1 MGYSVKWVVENLG
14 ITRDML
20 RYYEKEELARLI
32 NKSEPVTGS
41 NISILKISEKYGWV
55 DILIK
60 NNNSCFSV
68 KYSSFM
74 FDVSDLIEYLAE
86 LIDLKDEALVV
97 FDNEGSDPL
106 FYSKPIS
113 DDIIRFLFA
122 SDYRI
127 YDLFDKDKIEDY
139 DLTDFDIEFDV
150 LVDKKRLLNDFYNV
164 LYFYI
169 ANYELD
175 EFDLSEINIEKS
187 KKYLNKIAEYL
198 KIPLL

>member
-1 MGYSVKWVVENLG
+1 LKIFGKF
-14 ITRDML
+14 
-20 RYYEKEELARLI
+20 YYEKEDLARLI
-32 NKSEPVTGS
+32 DKSEPVTGS
-41 NISILKISEKYGWV
+41 DISILKISEKYGWV

-198 KIPLL
+198 KRPLL